1 MQTLYDIFL
10 LVFQL
15 SEIKLCTL
23 NKDALLKDI
32 PQCNTVKLD
41 YGESLGFSLS
51 EIR

>member
-1 MQTLYDIFL
+1 MYFKQ
-10 LVFQL
+10 
-15 SEIKLCTL
+15 SIKDT
-23 NKDALLKDI
+23 